1 MKNYTVGIRYKFTF
15 RLYDVKN
22 NLIVTVERVV
32 TERGANRVAHNLRL
46 QYPET
51 WYIRM
56 RWDKPYKG

>member
-1 MKNYTVGIRYKFTF
+1 MKNYTIGIRYKFTF

-22 NLIVTVERVV
+22 NLIATVEKVV

-51 WYIRM
+51 WCVSM
-56 RWDKPYKG
+56 GWNKPYKG